1 MTLSALSRVTVGA
14 LALCLMG
21 LILGVDL
28 ARSGAP
34 DLFTAPPCDCAR
46 VRTGPDRRA
55 LHGAI
60 ATPPNPGA
68 WVDGRAGSVEHL
80 VGLNTPKRG
89 TG

>member
-34 DLFTAPPCDCAR
+34 DLFTAPP
-46 VRTGPDRRA
+46 
-55 LHGAI
+55 AI
-60 ATPPNPGA
+60 ALGSGQAPTGA
-68 WVDGRAGSVEHL
+68 HCTAQ
-80 VGLNTPKRG
+80 
-89 TG
+89 